1 MLPATTTANLELS
14 WCVDGNGIP
23 TLYSPNSTI
32 PTLLSHPFHLPLKQ
46 HPRHP
51 GPFFCLSLNHA
62 DVNGARNENTR
73 RRVNDATTEA
83 VSQAS
88 LMKCG
93 CNQ

>member
-1 MLPATTTANLELS
+1 MLPATTANLELS
-14 WCVDGNGIP
+14 LRVDGNGFP

-32 PTLLSHPFHLPLKQ
+32 PLSFLAPFPLPSKQ
-46 HPRHP
+46 HHRHP
-51 GPFFCLSLNHA
+51 GPSFCLSLSHA

-83 VSQAS
+83 VSQAP

-93 CNQ
+93 CNE